1 MVKTFP
7 EGNDRPVSIQE
18 PFAAAAPDSPSP
30 SVPRTGDA
38 WFSKP
43 MRIVWVVLLL
53 YAAGFFCFYP
63 KALTNFDE
71 VYYVRQAAAFSH
83 GSSTVDITDAYT
95 GAHHRLHP
103 SDYPPATSA
112 VMTPFVW
119 VAGWRGAFALGL
131 VAIGACVLFTAR
143 WIAASGG
150 SPLYALFI
158 LGYVPA
164 LVMARIAMS
173 DVPSACLVAA
183 GLWLF
188 WSDNEPTGWRRFA
201 AGFLAGVSVCFREPN
216 PILFVFF
223 FAGALLRRERHL
235 PALVAGGIAGVACRL
250 IGAAL
255 VYGDPLFTKV
265 QFYGFTGL
273 YLAHNLVMY
282 LTGLLILVPG
292 GLILALAYRG
302 RRRPELVSTVAV
314 FVGMF
319 LIYNYNGSASGGL
332 KQWILTLRFMIP
344 LLPIVAFAMAE
355 TCPRWYSALIQR
367 VKPERRAAWHS
378 ITRAAIATWLC
389 GIVIMSFL
397 VNWRSGLL
405 GQLHQD
411 LIHALYSNTEPST
424 PLVADIP
431 ASLKFLNEL
440 NGQRVAAELT
450 GISDNEIGVLLDR
463 HKAIQIV
470 FLDRNDSDYWVLKW
484 KDNQRFLRSLSP
496 KFVTTLHLER
506 KYPGVGVLQ
515 IWNVAKRS

>member
-7 EGNDRPVSIQE
+7 QGNDRPVSIHE
-18 PFAAAAPDSPSP
+18 RSASATPDSPSSSLP
-30 SVPRTGDA
+30 GTDDA

-43 MRIVWVVLLL
+43 MRIIWVVLLL

-71 VYYVRQAAAFSH
+71 VYYVRQAVTFSH
-83 GSSTVDITDAYT
+83 GSSTVEITDAYT
-95 GAHHRLHP
+95 GAKHRLHP

-112 VMTPFVW
+112 VMTPLIW
-119 VAGWRGAFALGL
+119 LAGWRGAFALGL
-131 VAIGACVLFTAR
+131 LAIGACVLFTAR

-150 SPLYALFI
+150 SPLYALLI

-173 DVPSACLVAA
+173 DIPSACLVAA

-188 WSDNEPTGWRRFA
+188 WSDDAPTGWRRFA
-201 AGFLAGVSVCFREPN
+201 AGFIAGVSVCFREPN
-216 PILFVFF
+216 PILFAFF
-223 FAGALLRRERHL
+223 FAGALFRRERHL
-235 PALVAGGIAGVACRL
+235 PALATGGIAGVACRF

-265 QFYGFTGL
+265 QFYGFTGRE
-273 YLAHNLVMY
+273 LAHNLIMY

-302 RRRPELVSTVAV
+302 RRRPELVSTVAA
-314 FVGMF
+314 FFGMF
-319 LIYNYNGSASGGL
+319 LVYNYNGGASGGL

-355 TCPRWYSALIQR
+355 TCPRWYNALIKR

-378 ITRAAIATWLC
+378 FTRAAIVTWLC
-389 GIVIMSFL
+389 GIVVMSFL
-397 VNWRSGLL
+397 LNWRSGQL

-411 LIHALYSNTEPST
+411 LIHTLYSNTDPT
-424 PLVADIP
+424 RPLVADIP

-440 NGQRVAAELT
+440 NGQRVTAELT
-450 GISDNEIGVLLDR
+450 GISDDEIGVLVDR
-463 HKAIQIV
+463 HGVIQIV
-470 FLDRNDSDYWVLKW
+470 FLDRDDSDYWVLKW
-484 KDNQRFLRSLSP
+484 KDNERFLRSLSP
-496 KFVTTLHLER
+496 RFVTTLRVEH
-506 KYPGVGVLQ
+506 KYPGLGVLQ
-515 IWNVAKRS
+515 IWNVAGRS